1 MYVYIPCTLKA
12 VLSRDAY
19 EYEYIY
25 MFHWHHW
32 LQQFV
37 KCRSLRTYF
46 LKNRIT
52 EDKSKPLYRLLI
64 VYRSA
69 KSLCAY
75 VPGMGAIRTSP
86 GSYLYM

>member
-37 KCRSLRTYF
+37 KCRSLRTN
-46 LKNRIT
+46 LKT
-52 EDKSKPLYRLLI
+52 E
-64 VYRSA
+64 
-69 KSLCAY
+69 
-75 VPGMGAIRTSP
+75 
-86 GSYLYM
+86 